1 MQLRLRQRN
10 RRAIMSLRDNKVKK
24 VEEIKNRL
32 NDARAIVLVDY
43 KGVNVE
49 EDNILR
55 SKFREDNVDYF
66 IAKNSLIKL
75 ALQDLGID
83 SLDSYLVGPTAVA
96 VSKEDEVA
104 PARVIRNFV
113 DTELEKEKKELLS
126 FKIGLVSN
134 DLFDSAQLNQLA
146 SLPSREELIA
156 KVLASLNSPI
166 SGFVGALQGVIR
178 KFVYCVDE
186 IAKSKTN

>member
-1 MQLRLRQRN
+1 MLF
-10 RRAIMSLRDNKVKK
+10 
-24 VEEIKNRL
+24 
-32 NDARAIVLVDY
+32 
-43 KGVNVE
+43 
-49 EDNILR
+49 R
-55 SKFREDNVDYF
+55 S
-66 IAKNSLIKL
+66 
-75 ALQDLGID
+75 
-83 SLDSYLVGPTAVA
+83 VA

-134 DLFDSAQLNQLA
+134 DLFDSAQLNQLT

>member
-1 MQLRLRQRN
+1 
-10 RRAIMSLRDNKVKK
+10 MSLRDNKVKK

-83 SLDSYLVGPTAVA
+83 SLDSYLLC
-96 VSKEDEVA
+96 
-104 PARVIRNFV
+104 N
-113 DTELEKEKKELLS
+113 LL
-126 FKIGLVSN
+126 IH
-134 DLFDSAQLNQLA
+134 LA
-146 SLPSREELIA
+146 S
-156 KVLASLNSPI
+156 
-166 SGFVGALQGVIR
+166 
-178 KFVYCVDE
+178 
-186 IAKSKTN
+186 

>member
-1 MQLRLRQRN
+1 
-10 RRAIMSLRDNKVKK
+10 MSLRDNKVKK

-96 VSKEDEVA
+96 VSKKDEVA

-134 DLFDSAQLNQLA
+134 DLFDPAQLNQLA